1 MMAARRACVPYSPT
15 MDAPRPPAPNSSSR
29 SAEPGEP
36 PHPGLRRRLVRWLQ
50 TNPTLHA
57 VVIVALALGLI
68 ALALERTVEI
78 SLVKQRAA
86 EERAAVL
93 HSATEALATQT
104 SSLLRLSALPLGWA
118 VRSALLKDD
127 LTSVDTY
134 LQRIVQERHVTG
146 AALVGADGKVRLA
159 GNRKLEKLS
168 AEAAFPGVAIS
179 GQSPTVTTGEHDL
192 RAVVPV
198 MGYDRR
204 LGTVIVSYARPTAED
219 LAAAAA
225 VPHP

>member
-1 MMAARRACVPYSPT
+1 MIGA
-15 MDAPRPPAPNSSSR
+15 
-29 SAEPGEP
+29 
-36 PHPGLRRRLVRWLQ
+36 L
-50 TNPTLHA
+50 TLG
-57 VVIVALALGLI
+57 VI
-68 ALALERTVEI
+68 ALTVARAVEI
-78 SLVKQRAA
+78 SRVKQRAA

-93 HSATEALATQT
+93 QAATEALATQT

-118 VRSALLKDD
+118 IRSALLKDD
-127 LTSVDTY
+127 LNSVDTY

-168 AEAAFPGVAIS
+168 AEEAFPGLAIN
-179 GQSPTVTTGEHDL
+179 GQSPTVTPGEHDL

-204 LGTVIVSYARPTAED
+204 LGTFIFSYARPTADD
-219 LAAAAA
+219 LAAATA
-225 VPHP
+225 VPGP

>member
-1 MMAARRACVPYSPT
+1 M
-15 MDAPRPPAPNSSSR
+15 
-29 SAEPGEP
+29 
-36 PHPGLRRRLVRWLQ
+36 RLVRWLQ

-68 ALALERTVEI
+68 ALAVARTIGI
-78 SLVKQRAA
+78 SRVKRRAA

-93 HSATEALATQT
+93 RAATEALTAQT
-104 SSLLRLSALPLGWA
+104 SALLRLSALPMGWA

-159 GNRKLEKLS
+159 GDRKLEKLS
-168 AEAAFPGVAIS
+168 AAQAFPGVALD
-179 GQSPTVTTGEHDL
+179 GQSPTLAAGERDL
-192 RAVVPV
+192 RVVVPV

-204 LGTVIVSYARPTAED
+204 LGVLIFSYARPTADD

-225 VPHP
+225 VPRP